1 MILKKYK
8 NNSFIIYSILIFYLL
23 LLIKININFSYKK
36 IIYHFHNS
44 GNLYSNTREINF
56 SDFHKSMEQE
66 MKRANYYIG
75 VNIFKFYNSN
85 ISVSKEKLEYIFLFK
100 RADFKKKNVIV
111 QNFLCK
117 KFNCS
122 FEVIDLNLNFL
133 IIYYIK
139 SILMVLLI
147 FLFFNLAKSFNN

>member
-66 MKRANYYIG
+66 MERANYYIG

-100 RADFKKKNVIV
+100 RADFKRI
-111 QNFLCK
+111 
-117 KFNCS
+117 
-122 FEVIDLNLNFL
+122 
-133 IIYYIK
+133 
-139 SILMVLLI
+139 
-147 FLFFNLAKSFNN
+147 